1 MSRWILIICVCL
13 LLMFAGLLLAEGV
26 EDTLHPGKSI
36 NCLECHTC
44 ETPTA
49 REKCLRMCPSLTMT
63 HITAEHSL
71 SEAPEKIVL
80 GEIADAYQPVTFDHK
95 AHANMAEMG
104 LKCATCHHYSPP
116 GRIPACR
123 ECHGGEANPN
133 NLRQPALK
141 GAYHRHCI
149 SCHREW
155 SHDTKCVICHIPA
168 GKSAASHT
176 DSTDIIGVAHPI
188 ITEPTKRI
196 YHTPYKKGEIV
207 TFYHRQHI
215 ELYGLR
221 CANCH
226 QEENCSYCHNLDKAS
241 GTARHEKTME
251 QIHATCNNCH
261 IQDRCDK
268 CHDTKEKPPFSHA
281 LTGWGLNRFHDK
293 LDCRACH
300 PTGKP
305 ISRLDR
311 NCVNCHGGWSQ
322 ENFDH
327 AKTGLKL
334 DDIHIEA
341 DCSDCHHD
349 LIYDN
354 KPVCSDCHDDDRSH
368 TDAAPGVYLEG
379 MKK

>member
-1 MSRWILIICVCL
+1 MFRYLILIMGTL
-13 LLMFAGLLLAEGV
+13 FAVAPIGGTDKAAGV
-26 EDTLHPGKSI
+26 PGKKI
-36 NCLECHTC
+36 DCQECHTC

-63 HITAEHSL
+63 HITSEHFL
-71 SEAPEKIVL
+71 SEAPEKIIL
-80 GEIADAYQPVTFDHK
+80 DDIADAYQPVTFDHK
-95 AHANMAEMG
+95 AHANMADMG

-116 GRIPACR
+116 GRIPACP

-155 SHDTKCVICHIPA
+155 SHDTECIICHLPA
-168 GKSAASHT
+168 GKTPAVKI
-176 DSTDIIGVAHPI
+176 DSTDIIGVSHPI
-188 ITEPTKRI
+188 ITEPTKRV
-196 YHTPYKKGEIV
+196 YHTPYKAGAVV

-241 GTARHEKTME
+241 GAARREKTME
-251 QIHATCNNCH
+251 EIHATCNNCH
-261 IQDRCDK
+261 SKDRCAK
-268 CHDTKEKPPFSHA
+268 CHDTKEKPPFSHTM
-281 LTGWGLNRFHDK
+281 TGWGLNRFHDK

-305 ISRLDR
+305 IGRLDR
-311 NCVNCHGGWSQ
+311 TCTACHAGWNQ
-322 ENFDH
+322 DNFAH
-327 AKTGLKL
+327 AVTGLKL
-334 DDIHIEA
+334 DEIHIEA
-341 DCSDCHHD
+341 DCSDCHID
-349 LIYDN
+349 LVYDD
-354 KPVCSDCHDDDRSH
+354 KPTCSTCHEDNRDH
-368 TDAAPGVYLEG
+368 TDIPPGEYISA
-379 MKK
+379 KKK